1 MKQVIFSVVAI
12 LIGLLV
18 VAISAISISQRQGV
32 GAQETIEAE
41 PEVIEDYYL
50 AYPGI
55 LPDHMLYPMKM
66 VRDRVRLWLTGD
78 GEEKTRLYQLY
89 ADKRI
94 GAAKVLVEGGEEALG
109 ANTAVKAENYLGMAL
124 EKAQELDLTQEMEM
138 IREAIGQHG
147 IVLRELEVG
156 EGEIKTLSEAQRLNE
171 ELRKKAGLE
180 VNQNEMQQE

>member
-1 MKQVIFSVVAI
+1 MKQVFFSVVAI

-32 GAQETIEAE
+32 GAQETVEIE

-55 LPDHMLYPMKM
+55 LPDHMLYPVKM

-78 GEEKTRLYQLY
+78 GEEKTRLYRLY

-109 ANTAVKAENYLGMAL
+109 ASTAVKAENYLGMAL
-124 EKAQELDLTQEMEM
+124 DNAQELGQAQEMET
-138 IREAIGQHG
+138 IKEAIRKHAR
-147 IVLRELEVG
+147 VLATLEVG
-156 EGEIKTLSEAQRLNE
+156 EEEIESLDDAQRLNE
-171 ELRKKAGLE
+171 ELGKRVGIEIAE
-180 VNQNEMQQE
+180 YQVTE